1 MDHNNMGDPIAQVF
15 WKKNM
20 NEKMIIQ
27 EGGRETAHR
36 TTLWWTVTLMIKIY
50 KIIQKF
56 MSIFI
61 ILYVFFYIVSIN
73 FPSFGLNWQ
82 PSIKV

>member
-36 TTLWWTVTLMIKIY
+36 TTTLVDCYFNDKNIQNNTEIY
-50 KIIQKF
+50 VYFDYIIC
-56 MSIFI
+56 IF
-61 ILYVFFYIVSIN
+61 LYSVNQFSLI
-73 FPSFGLNWQ
+73 WA
-82 PSIKV
+82 